1 MVKCP
6 SDIPNY
12 LDLVANLEEL
22 GLSKYESMAYITL
35 VSKGT
40 LGASEIAY
48 YSNLPRTKIYTTL
61 KKLERK
67 KLSTISSQKPM
78 IATATP
84 PNEAFEEIITLQE
97 RRLETMRRISNNL
110 EKLREEGKK
119 VYEEKKYLILEPNVV
134 VQKIEELISSTKS
147 NIDLILDSWGQNVI
161 LQSKSSLSEIARKGI
176 KINMLV
182 GIQSIIDDSLGT
194 FPNSIEIRSDNVSG
208 NILIFDFKKI
218 IFIDSTNGK
227 ASQLLTTESF
237 GTSYLKIFDEKWKK
251 ALRVNPAMLSNEISK
266 KALIL
271 SKMIENELSQILL
284 DFSIKRDNDYTFLI
298 DQIEKFSSDL
308 KCKNI
313 EEIIS
318 ILDYALRLCYLGYV
332 TYESQ
337 NNNLKIYFGS
347 KEKSVAPWVLIIM
360 AYINKFGNN
369 PIIAYDQGE
378 SKGITVYITFQSPKL
393 IHIS

>member
-35 VSKGT
+35 VSRGT

-110 EKLREEGKK
+110 EKLKEEGKK

-134 VQKIEELISSTKS
+134 VQKIEKLISSTKS

-176 KINMLV
+176 KINMLI

-194 FPNSIEIRSDNVSG
+194 FPNGVEIRSDNVSG

-227 ASQLLTTESF
+227 ASQLLTAESF

-369 PIIAYDQGE
+369 PIIEYDQCE